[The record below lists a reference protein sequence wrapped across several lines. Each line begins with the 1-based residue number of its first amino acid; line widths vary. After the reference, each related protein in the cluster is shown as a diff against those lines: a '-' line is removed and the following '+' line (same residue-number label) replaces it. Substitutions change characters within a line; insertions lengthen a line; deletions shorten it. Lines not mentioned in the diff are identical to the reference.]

1 LFEEFADG
9 AYAITSRSVNKM
21 EEMTMSSPRA
31 SGATSPTSGG
41 QLEDAVTTFSDAV
54 FEATQGLLK
63 AQQELTRA
71 LLSSRAG
78 QAQDETDDE
87 LAETDEADDELAETD
102 ETDETDDELA
112 ETDETDET
120 DDELAET
127 DETDDELAETD
138 ETDDELAETDET
150 DDELAETD
158 EADEAPP
165 VQRRR
170 PRPATGGRRTTSRA
184 AN

>member
-78 QAQDETDDE
+78 QAQDETD
-87 LAETDEADDELAETD
+87 EA
-102 ETDETDDELA
+102 
-112 ETDETDET
+112 

-138 ETDDELAETDET
+138 EADDELAETDEA

>member
-1 LFEEFADG
+1 LFDEFADG
-9 AYAITSRSVNKM
+9 AYAITSRAANKM
-21 EEMTMSSPRA
+21 EEMTMSSPQD
-31 SGATSPTSGG
+31 SGTTSPTSGG

-102 ETDETDDELA
+102 ETD
-112 ETDETDET
+112 
-120 DDELAET
+120 
-127 DETDDELAETD
+127 
-138 ETDDELAETDET
+138 
-150 DDELAETD
+150 DELAETD

-170 PRPATGGRRTTSRA
+170 PRPTTGGRRTTSRA

>member
-1 LFEEFADG
+1 LRDSLFDEFADG
-9 AYAITSRSVNKM
+9 AYAITSRAANKM
-21 EEMTMSSPRA
+21 EEMTMSSPQD
-31 SGATSPTSGG
+31 SGTTSPTSGG

-78 QAQDETDDE
+78 QAQDETD
-87 LAETDEADDELAETD
+87 EADDELAETD
-102 ETDETDDELA
+102 EA
-112 ETDETDET
+112 
-120 DDELAET
+120 
-127 DETDDELAETD
+127 
-138 ETDDELAETDET
+138 
-150 DDELAETD
+150 D

>member
-1 LFEEFADG
+1 
-9 AYAITSRSVNKM
+9 M
-21 EEMTMSSPRA
+21 
-31 SGATSPTSGG
+31 
-41 QLEDAVTTFSDAV
+41 TTFSDAV

-78 QAQDETDDE
+78 QAQDETD
-87 LAETDEADDELAETD
+87 EA
-102 ETDETDDELA
+102 
-112 ETDETDET
+112 
-120 DDELAET
+120 
-127 DETDDELAETD
+127 DDELAETD

-158 EADEAPP
+158 EADEADEAPP

>member
-1 LFEEFADG
+1 MFEEFADG

-78 QAQDETDDE
+78 QAQDETD
-87 LAETDEADDELAETD
+87 EA
-102 ETDETDDELA
+102 
-112 ETDETDET
+112 
-120 DDELAET
+120 
-127 DETDDELAETD
+127 
-138 ETDDELAETDET
+138 

>member
-1 LFEEFADG
+1 
-9 AYAITSRSVNKM
+9 
-21 EEMTMSSPRA
+21 MSSPQD
-31 SGATSPTSGG
+31 SGTTSPTSGG

-87 LAETDEADDELAETD
+87 LAETDE
-102 ETDETDDELA
+102 
-112 ETDETDET
+112 
-120 DDELAET
+120 
-127 DETDDELAETD
+127 
-138 ETDDELAETDET
+138 T

-170 PRPATGGRRTTSRA
+170 PRPATGGRRTASRA

>member
-78 QAQDETDDE
+78 QAQDETD
-87 LAETDEADDELAETD
+87 
-102 ETDETDDELA
+102 
-112 ETDETDET
+112 ET

-158 EADEAPP
+158 EADEADEAPP